1 MQLTWPVKQTKKTY
15 PIVKF
20 IFQPL
25 EIFRG
30 FFAAA
35 AWGEKMWKKVAMKP
49 SHLPSPCNVEF
60 HLVVLP
66 FSLHVSVGAPTSNKQ
81 VNECAVF
88 DYSRRFVCS
97 KDRCKLSRFL
107 VCYMLM

>member
-1 MQLTWPVKQTKKTY
+1 MRLR
-15 PIVKF
+15 
-20 IFQPL
+20 L
-25 EIFRG
+25 
-30 FFAAA
+30 
-35 AWGEKMWKKVAMKP
+35 GEKIWKKVAMKP

-88 DYSRRFVCS
+88 STIVGDLYAV
-97 KDRCKLSRFL
+97 KID
-107 VCYMLM
+107 VN